1 MQLLTPESDYNKLK
15 NKRNK
20 SRKLNNFGKRFK
32 KIPFVSIIILF
43 FLLVLP
49 AVVPNFIAPH
59 DPLTGIISNRL
70 KPPVFFGGTWDYPLG
85 TDQLGRDIYSRIIH
99 GASVSL
105 SVSLIGIFFG
115 GIIGTTLGM
124 IAGYYRGWVDAVLM
138 RIVETTM
145 SIPLILLGLFFA
157 MAFGP
162 GFFSIILVI
171 IIVVWSYYARQIRG
185 EMLSLC
191 ERMFVDRAKV
201 AGASDFRIL
210 FYHLLPNI
218 VNTLIVLITMQVA
231 VVIIMEATL
240 SFLGLGFP
248 RPYPAWGL
256 MVADGRTLIFSSWWI
271 SFFPGMAI
279 MLTVLA
285 LNSFGD
291 WLRDYLDPKL
301 KEI

>member
-1 MQLLTPESDYNKLK
+1 MQLLIPELDYSKTK
-15 NKRNK
+15 NKRETVGK
-20 SRKLNNFGKRFK
+20 MIKLGKNLK
-32 KIPFVSIIILF
+32 KIPFVSIFILF

-49 AVVPNFIAPH
+49 AVIPNYIAPH
-59 DPLTGIISNRL
+59 DPLTGIVSDRL
-70 KPPVFFGGTWDYPLG
+70 RPPVFFGGTWDYPLG
-85 TDQLGRDIYSRIIH
+85 TDQLGRDIYSSIIH

-115 GIIGTTLGM
+115 GILGTALGM
-124 IAGYYRGWVDAVLM
+124 IAGYYRGWVDAVIM

-162 GFFSIILVI
+162 GFFSIVLVI
-171 IIVVWSYYARQIRG
+171 VIVVWSYYARQIRG

-191 ERMFVDRAKV
+191 GRMFVDRAKV

-210 FYHLLPNI
+210 FHHLLPNI
-218 VNTLIVLITMQVA
+218 INTLIVLVTMQVA

-279 MLTVLA
+279 MLSVLA